1 MVAACHFGKM
11 RSEMNRA
18 LPVVMVLSLW
28 IFSSCEP
35 SGDGSYF
42 PISDS
47 GREVTSTRVQEFI
60 VDTLLTELNRPWDM
74 EFLPDGEVLIT
85 ERSGRLLLVQNGV
98 LQGAV
103 NPVIEPGFRGIR
115 MHPEFESNRQL
126 YLSYYKED
134 PSLGEGYHSILTRG
148 RFENDQLLEEE
159 VIYSTGPFSE
169 SPEWYG
175 NRIEFDPDG
184 YLYFAVGQR
193 DGVGTT
199 QDLMHPSGKTMR
211 LFDDGQI
218 PADNPF
224 MTQEALPEIYTY
236 GHRQHQGLTRHPET
250 GEIWSNEH
258 GAKGGD
264 EVNILAP
271 GANFGWPL
279 ATYSLNYDDTIISPD
294 TLLEG
299 TVPPVHHWTPSIA
312 PSGLAFSLG
321 ETYPGWEGDM
331 FTGSLKFRYLMRS
344 RLEGNSVKDEEILL
358 ENIGRVRT
366 VKTGPDNYLYLL
378 TEDTGLLI
386 RLLPASIFR

>member
-1 MVAACHFGKM
+1 ML
-11 RSEMNRA
+11 SEMNRA
-18 LPVVMVLSLW
+18 FPVVSLV
-28 IFSSCEP
+28 FLLTLSSCGI

-42 PISDS
+42 PIPDRD
-47 GREVTSTRVQEFI
+47 REGTSSRVQEFVI
-60 VDTLLTELNRPWDM
+60 DTLLTGLTRPWDM
-74 EFLPDGEVLIT
+74 EFLPDGKVLIT
-85 ERSGRLLLVQNGV
+85 ERSGRLLLVQNGTV
-98 LQGAV
+98 QGEV
-103 NPVIEPGFRGIR
+103 NQVIEPGLRGICK
-115 MHPEFESNRQL
+115 HPEFESNQL
-126 YLSYYKED
+126 IYLSYYKED
-134 PSLGEGYHSILTRG
+134 ASLGEGYYSILTRG
-148 RFENDQLLEEE
+148 RFETDQLQGEE
-159 VIYSTGPFSE
+159 VIYTTGPFSE

-175 NRIEFDPDG
+175 NRIEFDEDG

-193 DGVGTT
+193 DGVETT
-199 QDLMHPSGKTMR
+199 QNLMHPSGSTMR
-211 LFDDGQI
+211 LLDDGRI
-218 PADNPF
+218 PSDNPF
-224 MTQEALPEIYTY
+224 VSQAALPEIYTY

-264 EVNILAP
+264 EVNILSS

-299 TVPPVHHWTPSIA
+299 TVPPIHHWTPSIA
-312 PSGLAFSLG
+312 PSGLAFTVG
-321 ETYPGWEGDM
+321 DTYSGWDGDM

-344 RLEGNSVKDEEILL
+344 RLDGDSVTDEEILL

-366 VKTGPDNYLYLL
+366 VKVGPDNYLYLL